1 MVGAV
6 SFSRKP
12 YAQWRVEEVGGARNQ
27 DMATAGPTRH
37 GEGRCEW
44 RRQMRVNGSNHAK
57 SYHDC
62 QRRGPFHVGFTWVS
76 RAQGKRKAFDWL
88 GRTRCAGRHEK
99 TAATV
104 RRCFVSS
111 GVQNGSNERGRVP
124 KFEALVCIPQKPA
137 KNPEKRR
144 ESSAQ
149 TRKQVATLEAPT

>member
-1 MVGAV
+1 
-6 SFSRKP
+6 
-12 YAQWRVEEVGGARNQ
+12 
-27 DMATAGPTRH
+27 MATAGPTRH

-62 QRRGPFHVGFTWVS
+62 RRWGPFHVVFTWTS
-76 RAQGKRKAFDWL
+76 RVQGKGARMIGATAD
-88 GRTRCAGRHEK
+88 RCAGGHEK
-99 TAATV
+99 TAATI
-104 RRCFVSS
+104 RCCFGSS